1 MGAGSAPR
9 KALCWG
15 ARAAHDT
22 DNQVSAQE
30 DAWVDGYLEHLQV
43 ERGLSPRTLAAYAAD
58 LARVRTQLD
67 DAGHSLRDADGGAI
81 SGVLV
86 QLSRQGLAARSQ
98 ARLVSSLRGLFR
110 HLHAERAI
118 ERDPMQLIA
127 SPKRA
132 HKLPSLLQQR
142 EVLAL
147 LAAPER
153 NTPRGLRDAAM
164 LLTMYAA
171 GLRVSELVGLRV
183 ADADLRGGF
192 VTVLG
197 KGGKRRLVP
206 LDRSA
211 CSAIEAYRQQVRPL
225 WARPTEPCLF
235 LTSRRKPMTRQGFWK
250 LIRAYG
256 RAAGLSKR
264 LTPHVLRHS
273 FATHLLQGG
282 ADLRAVQA
290 MLGHA
295 DISTT
300 QIYTHVTGDH
310 VRAMHERCHP
320 RG

>member
-1 MGAGSAPR
+1 VT
-9 KALCWG
+9 
-15 ARAAHDT
+15 AH
-22 DNQVSAQE
+22 E

-58 LARVRTQLD
+58 LARVRAEL
-67 DAGHSLRDADGGAI
+67 GEVGRSIGDADSGAI

-86 QLSRQGLAARSQ
+86 RLSRQGLAARSQ

-118 ERDPMQLIA
+118 ASDPMTLIA

-132 HKLPSLLQQR
+132 HRLPSLLAER
-142 EVLAL
+142 DVLAL
-147 LAAPER
+147 LAAPARE
-153 NTPRGLRDAAM
+153 TPRGLRDAAM
-164 LLTMYAA
+164 LLTLYAA
-171 GLRVSELVGLRV
+171 GLRVSELVGLAV
-183 ADADLRGGF
+183 ADVDSRGGF

-197 KGGKRRLVP
+197 KGGKRRVVP
-206 LDRSA
+206 LDGTA
-211 CSAIEAYRQQVRPL
+211 CNAIEVYRQQVRPL
-225 WARPTEPCLF
+225 WARPSEPRLF

-250 LIRAYG
+250 LIRTYG
-256 RAAGLSKR
+256 RAAGITKR
-264 LTPHVLRHS
+264 LSPHVLRHS

-295 DISTT
+295 DIGTT

-310 VRAMHERCHP
+310 VRAMHARCHP

>member
-1 MGAGSAPR
+1 MST
-9 KALCWG
+9 
-15 ARAAHDT
+15 H
-22 DNQVSAQE
+22 E

-43 ERGLSPRTLAAYAAD
+43 ERGLSPRTLAAYASD
-58 LARVRTQLD
+58 LARVRAELGR
-67 DAGHSLRDADGGAI
+67 AGRTLGDADGGAI

-118 ERDPMQLIA
+118 ASDPMTLIS
-127 SPKRA
+127 SPKRSRR
-132 HKLPSLLQQR
+132 LPSLLGHG
-142 EVLAL
+142 EVMAL

-153 NTPRGLRDAAM
+153 DTPRGLRDAAM
-164 LLTMYAA
+164 LLTLYAA
-171 GLRVSELVGLRV
+171 GLRVSELVGLKLSDV
-183 ADADLRGGF
+183 DLRGGF

-197 KGGKRRLVP
+197 KGGKRRVVP
-206 LDRSA
+206 LDGTA
-211 CSAIEAYRQQVRPL
+211 CNAIELYRQQVRPL
-225 WARPTEPCLF
+225 WARPNEARLF
-235 LTSRRKPMTRQGFWK
+235 LTALRKPMTRQGFWK

-256 RAAGLSKR
+256 RAAGIAKR

-300 QIYTHVTGDH
+300 QIYTHIHQQRLKSLYD
-310 VRAMHERCHP
+310 RFHP
-320 RG
+320 RS

>member
-1 MGAGSAPR
+1 M
-9 KALCWG
+9 
-15 ARAAHDT
+15 
-22 DNQVSAQE
+22 SAQE

-43 ERGLSPRTLAAYAAD
+43 ERGLSPRTLAAYASD
-58 LARVRTQLD
+58 LARVRAELGE
-67 DAGHSLRDADGGAI
+67 AGRTLGDADAGAI

-118 ERDPMQLIA
+118 AADPMTLVS
-127 SPKRA
+127 SPKRSRR
-132 HKLPSLLQQR
+132 LPSLLSQND
-142 EVLAL
+142 VMAL
-147 LAAPER
+147 LAAPDR
-153 NTPRGLRDAAM
+153 DTPRGLRDAAM
-164 LLTMYAA
+164 LLTLYAA
-171 GLRVSELVGLRV
+171 GLRVSELVGMKL
-183 ADADLRGGF
+183 ADVDVRGGF

-197 KGGKRRLVP
+197 KGGKRRVVP
-206 LDRSA
+206 LDGTA
-211 CSAIEAYRQQVRPL
+211 CNAIELYRQQVRPL
-225 WARPTEPCLF
+225 WARPNEARLF
-235 LTSRRKPMTRQGFWK
+235 LTALRKPMTRQGFWK
-250 LIRAYG
+250 LIRGYG
-256 RAAGLSKR
+256 RAAGIAKR

-295 DISTT
+295 DIGTT

-310 VRAMHERCHP
+310 VRAMHARCHP

>member
-1 MGAGSAPR
+1 V
-9 KALCWG
+9 
-15 ARAAHDT
+15 T
-22 DNQVSAQE
+22 AQE

-58 LARVRTQLD
+58 LARVRAELGNKGYTL
-67 DAGHSLRDADGGAI
+67 HDADTGAI

-86 QLSRQGLAARSQ
+86 QLSQQGLAARSQ

-132 HKLPSLLQQR
+132 HKLPSLLQLR

-147 LAAPER
+147 LAAPDR

-171 GLRVSELVGLRV
+171 GLRVSELVGLPV
-183 ADADLRGGF
+183 ADVDLRGGF
-192 VTVLG
+192 VSVLG

-225 WARPTEPCLF
+225 WARPTEPRLF

-256 RAAGLSKR
+256 RAAGIAKR

-295 DISTT
+295 DIGTT